1 MLDAA
6 VETLPSDVSL
16 TNRPRPPRL
25 RDRRPCGQDN
35 RDLIVMGSGGRSEIK
50 LLLLGSVSH
59 DALQTSP
66 VPVLVVQAQV
76 REAAG

>member
-1 MLDAA
+1 
-6 VETLPSDVSL
+6 
-16 TNRPRPPRL
+16 
-25 RDRRPCGQDN
+25 
-35 RDLIVMGSGGRSEIK
+35 MGSGARSEIK